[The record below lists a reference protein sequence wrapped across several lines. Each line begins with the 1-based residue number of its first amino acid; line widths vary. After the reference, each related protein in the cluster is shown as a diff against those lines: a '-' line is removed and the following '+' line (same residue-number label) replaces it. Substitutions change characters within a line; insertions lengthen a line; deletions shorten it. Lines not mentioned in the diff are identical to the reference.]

1 MHAERLERNSVGV
14 ATTIP
19 GAEYAVL
26 ATGHLAALEEP
37 DALAIVIET
46 FLIRGRET
54 KSVQALEQFNR

>member
-26 ATGHLAALEEP
+26 ATGHLAALEQP
-37 DALAIVIET
+37 GAFATVIES
-46 FLIRGRET
+46 FLLRR
-54 KSVQALEQFNR
+54 Q